1 MLYFTT
7 AMNEGWPENRLP
19 HAAPS
24 NYQGEQRHMSD
35 NYDVIIIGGG
45 INGCSTAMQ
54 LARRGVKVAV
64 VEKDNIGDGPTG
76 KSSAIIRQHYSNVLT
91 ARMAHYSL
99 GIFEDFEA
107 QVGGE
112 AGFRRTGFVALVTAK
127 DRAGLEAN
135 VAMQRGVG
143 INTELL
149 SPESLREIF
158 PGMVLDDV
166 VVAAWEEDSGYADPY
181 LTVNAY
187 AAAARRAGARI
198 YINTAVTGITQT
210 GGRVTGV
217 TTTAGNLGAP
227 IVINCAGAWGA
238 RVARM
243 GGLDIPVSACRVQ
256 ISLFKRPPGEE
267 APHPVV
273 IDFTNSTY
281 FRSETGNLT
290 LVGLVD
296 PGEANAVVDPDK
308 YNEGADTDFIL
319 DTGER
324 LIRRYPAMER
334 SDSAGGYAALYDITP
349 DWHVIIDEA
358 APGSGFFL
366 CCGSSGHGF
375 KLGPAVGLMVADRV
389 LGVSNPLFDT
399 HMFRLG
405 RFAEGDP
412 VRGKYEYSIAG

>member
-1 MLYFTT
+1 
-7 AMNEGWPENRLP
+7 
-19 HAAPS
+19 
-24 NYQGEQRHMSD
+24 
-35 NYDVIIIGGG
+35 
-45 INGCSTAMQ
+45 
-54 LARRGVKVAV
+54 ARRGVKVAV

-76 KSSAIIRQHYSNVLT
+76 RSSAVIRQHYSNELT

-99 GIFEDFEA
+99 GIFQDFEE

-112 AGFRRTGFVALVTAK
+112 CGYRKTGFVALVEGK

-149 SPESLREIF
+149 SPESLREIM
-158 PGMVLDDV
+158 PGMETADLVA
-166 VVAAWEEDSGYADPY
+166 AAWEEDGGYADPY

-187 AAAARRAGARI
+187 AAAARRAGVRVLT
-198 YINTAVTGITQT
+198 NTAVTGIHQT

-217 TTTAGNLGAP
+217 ATTAGNLGAP
-227 IVINCAGAWGA
+227 IVVNCAGPWGA

-243 GGLDIPVSACRVQ
+243 AGLEIPLHACRVQ
-256 ISLFKRPPGEE
+256 VSFFRRPSNEE
-267 APHPVV
+267 AIHPVV
-273 IDFTNSTY
+273 VDFINATY

-290 LVGLVD
+290 LVGLID
-296 PGEANAVVDPDK
+296 PEEANAIVDPDR
-308 YNEGADTDFIL
+308 YNEGVDTDFIL

-349 DWHVIIDEA
+349 DWHAIVDEPD
-358 APGSGFFL
+358 PGSGFFL

-375 KLGPAVGLMVADRV
+375 KLGPAMGVLAAERV
-389 LGVSNPLFDT
+389 LGRSAPLFDSSL
-399 HMFRLG
+399 FRLG
-405 RFAEGDP
+405 RFAEGRS
-412 VRGKYEYSIAG
+412 VRGQYEYSIAG

>member
-1 MLYFTT
+1 
-7 AMNEGWPENRLP
+7 
-19 HAAPS
+19 
-24 NYQGEQRHMSD
+24 MSD

-45 INGCSTAMQ
+45 INGCSTALQ

-64 VEKDNIGDGPTG
+64 VEKDSVGDGPTG
-76 KSSAIIRQHYSNVLT
+76 KSSAIIRQHYSNELT
-91 ARMAHYSL
+91 ARLAHYSL
-99 GIFEDFEA
+99 GVFRNFEEE
-107 QVGGE
+107 VGGE
-112 AGFRRTGFVALVTAK
+112 CGFRRTGFVALVSAK
-127 DRAGLEAN
+127 DQPGLEAN
-135 VAMQRGVG
+135 VALQRGVG

-158 PGMVLDDV
+158 PGMHSADLVA
-166 VVAAWEEDSGYADPY
+166 AAWEEDSGYADPY

-187 AAAARRAGARI
+187 AAAARQAGARI
-198 YINTAVTGITQT
+198 FVNTAVTGVHQT

-217 TTTAGNLGAP
+217 STTTGDLGAP
-227 IVINCAGAWGA
+227 IVINCAGPWGA
-238 RVARM
+238 RVAQM
-243 GGLDIPVSACRVQ
+243 AGLDIPVNACRVQ
-256 ISLFKRPPGEE
+256 VSFFKRPGGEE

-273 IDFTNSTY
+273 VDFINATY

-296 PGEANAVVDPDK
+296 PEEANAIVNPDK
-308 YNEGADTDFIL
+308 YNEGVDTDFIL

-349 DWHVIIDEA
+349 DWHPIVDEA
-358 APGSGFFL
+358 GSGSGFFI

-389 LGVSNPLFDT
+389 LGVANPLFDP
-399 HMFRLG
+399 HLFRLG
-405 RFAEGDP
+405 RFAENDP
-412 VRGKYEYSIAG
+412 VVGRYAYSIAG